1 MSKVLL
7 EAKDLK
13 KSFPTALGS
22 LDVLR
27 SINLTVNE
35 GESVSIRGLSGSGK
49 TTLLQ
54 LLGGLEAPDAGEVL
68 IDLKSKGLVSPHQ
81 HLGHGVG
88 FVFQNFQLMPELNTL
103 ENVMLAAKI
112 LNTPD
117 AEFKARTLIEAVGL
131 GSRLNHYPSQLSGG
145 ECQRVAIARAL
156 INDPT
161 IVLADE
167 PTGNLDAE
175 TADEVF
181 NLMLDIANKQG
192 TAFVIVTHE
201 LASIETIA
209 DRIIMLDKD
218 AQGII
223 AQGNPRELKDQ
234 KENKKAY
241 EFFNRISA
249 SNS

>member
-13 KSFPTALGS
+13 KSFPTAVGS

-54 LLGGLEAPDAGEVL
+54 LLGGLEVPDAGEVL

-112 LNTPD
+112 LDTPD

-167 PTGNLDAE
+167 PTGNLDEA
-175 TADEVF
+175 TGQQII
-181 NLMLDIANKQG
+181 NLLLGIVAKKQM
-192 TAFVIVTHE
+192 ALILVTH
-201 LASIETIA
+201 S
-209 DRIIMLDKD
+209 
-218 AQGII
+218 
-223 AQGNPRELKDQ
+223 REFAERTQRQLLLTKGVL
-234 KENKKAY
+234 
-241 EFFNRISA
+241 SPG
-249 SNS
+249 

>member
-167 PTGNLDAE
+167 PTGNLDEA
-175 TADEVF
+175 TGQQII
-181 NLMLDIANKQG
+181 NLLLGIVAKKQM
-192 TAFVIVTHE
+192 ALILVTH
-201 LASIETIA
+201 S
-209 DRIIMLDKD
+209 
-218 AQGII
+218 
-223 AQGNPRELKDQ
+223 REFAERTQRQLLLTKGVL
-234 KENKKAY
+234 
-241 EFFNRISA
+241 SPG
-249 SNS
+249 